1 LKHTISDAIPPNST
15 IFIPQPA
22 IHAVSSAGAQLVSC
36 AILTPAE
43 VLKQNA
49 QVVARDGSGKR
60 RSPTLEVFQ
69 QFRRQ
74 PSKLFRGYTTLAA
87 RNLPF
92 TGLQFPAF
100 ERLKSYFLA
109 ERQRRQGGKP
119 VDGILERVS
128 ITAVSGSIAGSCAA
142 WITTPIDVVKT
153 RVMLAAGEVT
163 AQAVSKAQA
172 KNLRSA
178 MKEAARKS
186 GWLVAREIFRN
197 EGVRGMFRGGLL
209 RSVWAAMGSGLYL
222 GCYEG
227 GRFYLEDQRKIA
239 NANEG
244 DNLMQKDWK
253 NIKVGIGN
261 SRSQD
266 IIKKSAWQDE

>member
-1 LKHTISDAIPPNST
+1 LKNTISDAIPPNST

-49 QVVARDGSGKR
+49 QVVIRDGSGKR
-60 RSPTLEVFQ
+60 WSPTLEVFQ
-69 QFRRQ
+69 KFRRQ

-109 ERQRRQGGKP
+109 ERQRRQGEKP
-119 VDGILERVS
+119 VDDIERVS
-128 ITAVSGSIAGSCAA
+128 ITAVSGSIAGSGAA

-153 RVMLAAGEVT
+153 RIMLAAGEDT
-163 AQAVSKAQA
+163 AQAVSKEA
-172 KNLRSA
+172 KNMRLE
-178 MKEAARKS
+178 MKEVAPKR
-186 GWLVAREIFRN
+186 GWLVAREIFQN
-197 EGVRGMFRGGLL
+197 EGVRGMYRGGLL
-209 RSVWAAMGSGLYL
+209 RSIWAAMGSGLYL

-227 GRFYLEDQRKIA
+227 GHFYLEDQRKTA

-244 DNLMQKDWK
+244 DSLMQKDWK

-261 SRSQD
+261 SRSQNVV
-266 IIKKSAWQDE
+266 KKSAWQDE